1 MKTDLKVHFYLR
13 KTDEKKNGECP
24 VIGKITIGKDVAQF
38 SAKVTAKASL
48 WDIVSGRVTGKSK
61 HATEINA
68 TLDKINVAVNTS
80 YRKLQETKNTV
91 TANEV
96 KNAFQGIAS
105 QQETL
110 IRYFARHNEDF
121 KKRVSVNRELSTQV
135 QYENSLNHLKRFM
148 SLKCKLSDI
157 PFTQLDFSFIEK
169 YDFYLR
175 VELKLKPNTILGIMR
190 HLRKMIK
197 LAVGESIITRDPFDG
212 YSPERPKAEQKYLT
226 REELHKIITTP
237 LDHPCRYLTRDM
249 FLFSAFTGLSYVD
262 MCALSVE
269 NLTTEQDG
277 STWIKIPRQ
286 KTGTVCSIK
295 LLSIPLMIIEKY
307 KDERKT
313 DKVFNMTNLAGIE
326 ANLKVIARL
335 CGIERNLTYHMVR
348 HTYATQ
354 TCISQGVPIET
365 LSKLMGHRSI
375 QTTQIYTKIT
385 NQKVNEDMKKLFTKV
400 NGKYQLIE
408 SDITSDI
415 AHKKFPHWLK
425 VKQIFPEKK

>member
-1 MKTDLKVHFYLR
+1 MKTNLKVHFYLR

-38 SAKVTAKASL
+38 SAKVSAKASL

-91 TANEV
+91 TANEI

-110 IRYFARHNEDF
+110 IRYFVRHNEEF
-121 KKRVSVNRELSTQV
+121 KKRVGVNRELSTQV

-197 LAVGESIITRDPFDG
+197 LAIGEGIITRDPFEG

-249 FLFSAFTGLSYVD
+249 FLFSVFTGLAYRD
-262 MCALSVE
+262 IC
-269 NLTTEQDG
+269 NLTEKNIVRASDG
-277 STWIKIPRQ
+277 VLWIETTRQ
-286 KTGTVCSIK
+286 KTGTPCE
-295 LLSIPLMIIEKY
+295 IPLMEIPLQILDKY
-307 KDERKT
+307 KG
-313 DKVFNMTNLAGIE
+313 LAPDGKLLPMQSCGRLNK
-326 ANLKVIARL
+326 NLKVIAKL
-335 CGIERNLTYHMVR
+335 CGLKRKLIFHAGR
-348 HTYATQ
+348 HTYASEI
-354 TCISQGVPIET
+354 CLSQGVPIET
-365 LSKLMGHRSI
+365 VSRMLGHRDLRS
-375 QTTQIYTKIT
+375 TQIYAKIS
-385 NQKVNEDMKKLFTKV
+385 NDKISEDTDKLEERIKDKFQLVGMK
-400 NGKYQLIE
+400 Q
-408 SDITSDI
+408 
-415 AHKKFPHWLK
+415 
-425 VKQIFPEKK
+425 

>member
-1 MKTDLKVHFYLR
+1 MKTGLKVHFYLR

-38 SAKVTAKASL
+38 SAKVTAKVSL
-48 WDIVSGRVTGKSK
+48 WDIVSGRLIGKSK
-61 HATEINA
+61 HATGVNA
-68 TLDKINVAVNTS
+68 TLDKINVAINTS
-80 YRKLQETKNTV
+80 YRKLQETKSTV

-110 IRYFARHNEDF
+110 IRYFARHNEEF

-135 QYENSLNHLKRFM
+135 QYENSLKHLKRFM

-197 LAVGESIITRDPFDG
+197 LAIGEGIITRDPFDG

-226 REELHKIITTP
+226 RDELEKIMVTP

-249 FLFSAFTGLSYVD
+249 FLFSVFTGLAYRD
-262 MCALSVE
+262 IC
-269 NLTTEQDG
+269 NLTAKNIVKASDG
-277 STWIKIPRQ
+277 VLWIETTRQ
-286 KTGTVCSIK
+286 KTGTPCE
-295 LLSIPLMIIEKY
+295 IPLMEIPLQILDKY
-307 KDERKT
+307 KG
-313 DKVFNMTNLAGIE
+313 LAPDGKLLPMQSCGRLNK
-326 ANLKVIARL
+326 NLKVIAKL
-335 CGIERNLTYHMVR
+335 CGLKRKLIFHAGR
-348 HTYATQ
+348 HTYASEI
-354 TCISQGVPIET
+354 CLSQGVPIET
-365 LSKLMGHRSI
+365 VSRMLGHRDLRS
-375 QTTQIYTKIT
+375 TQIYAKIS
-385 NQKVNEDMKKLFTKV
+385 NNKISEDTDRLEERIKDKFRLT
-400 NGKYQLIE
+400 GIE
-408 SDITSDI
+408 
-415 AHKKFPHWLK
+415 
-425 VKQIFPEKK
+425 Q

>member
-1 MKTDLKVHFYLR
+1 MKTGLKVHFYLR

-61 HATEINA
+61 HASEVNA

-91 TANEV
+91 TASEV

-110 IRYFARHNEDF
+110 IRYFTRHNEDF
-121 KKRVSVNRELSTQV
+121 KKRVGVNRELSTQV

-175 VELKLKPNTILGIMR
+175 VGLKLKPNTILGIMR

-197 LAVGESIITRDPFDG
+197 LAIGE
-212 YSPERPKAEQKYLT
+212 
-226 REELHKIITTP
+226 
-237 LDHPCRYLTRDM
+237 
-249 FLFSAFTGLSYVD
+249 GL
-262 MCALSVE
+262 
-269 NLTTEQDG
+269 
-277 STWIKIPRQ
+277 
-286 KTGTVCSIK
+286 
-295 LLSIPLMIIEKY
+295 
-307 KDERKT
+307 
-313 DKVFNMTNLAGIE
+313 
-326 ANLKVIARL
+326 
-335 CGIERNLTYHMVR
+335 
-348 HTYATQ
+348 
-354 TCISQGVPIET
+354 
-365 LSKLMGHRSI
+365 
-375 QTTQIYTKIT
+375 
-385 NQKVNEDMKKLFTKV
+385 
-400 NGKYQLIE
+400 
-408 SDITSDI
+408 
-415 AHKKFPHWLK
+415 
-425 VKQIFPEKK
+425 

>member
-1 MKTDLKVHFYLR
+1 MKAGLKVHFYLR

-48 WDIVSGRVTGKSK
+48 WDIVSGRLTGKSK
-61 HATEINA
+61 HATGVN
-68 TLDKINVAVNTS
+68 TVLDKINVAINTS
-80 YRKLQETKNTV
+80 YRKLQETKSTV

-110 IRYFARHNEDF
+110 IRYFARHNEEF
-121 KKRVSVNRELSTQV
+121 KKRVGVNRELSTQV
-135 QYENSLNHLKRFM
+135 QYENSLKHLKRFM

-197 LAVGESIITRDPFDG
+197 LAIGEGIITRDPFEG

-226 REELHKIITTP
+226 RDELHKIITTP

-249 FLFSAFTGLSYVD
+249 FLFSVFTGLAYRD
-262 MCALSVE
+262 IC
-269 NLTTEQDG
+269 NLTEKNIVRASDG
-277 STWIKIPRQ
+277 VLWIETTRQ
-286 KTGTVCSIK
+286 KTGTPCE
-295 LLSIPLMIIEKY
+295 IPLMEIPLQILDKY
-307 KDERKT
+307 KG
-313 DKVFNMTNLAGIE
+313 LAPDGKLLPMQSCGRLNK
-326 ANLKVIARL
+326 NLKVIAKL
-335 CGIERNLTYHMVR
+335 CGLKRKLIFHCGR
-348 HTYATQ
+348 HTYASEI
-354 TCISQGVPIET
+354 CLSQGVPIET
-365 LSKLMGHRSI
+365 VSRMLGHRDLRS
-375 QTTQIYTKIT
+375 TQIYAKIS
-385 NQKVNEDMKKLFTKV
+385 NNKISEDTDKLEERIKNKFRLT
-400 NGKYQLIE
+400 GIE
-408 SDITSDI
+408 
-415 AHKKFPHWLK
+415 
-425 VKQIFPEKK
+425 Q

>member
-1 MKTDLKVHFYLR
+1 MKTGLKVHFYLR
-13 KTDEKKNGECP
+13 KTNEKKNGECP

-68 TLDKINVAVNTS
+68 TLDKISVAINTS
-80 YRKLQETKNTV
+80 YRKLQEIKSTV

-110 IRYFARHNEDF
+110 IRYFAHHNEEF
-121 KKRVSVNRELSTQV
+121 KKRVGVNRELSTQV
-135 QYENSLNHLKRFM
+135 QYENSLKHLKRFM

-175 VELKLKPNTILGIMR
+175 VELKLKPNTILGIVR

-197 LAVGESIITRDPFDG
+197 LAIGEGIITRDPFEG

-226 REELHKIITTP
+226 RDELHKIITTP

-249 FLFSAFTGLSYVD
+249 FLFSVFTGLAYRD
-262 MCALSVE
+262 IC
-269 NLTTEQDG
+269 NLTEKNIVRASDG
-277 STWIKIPRQ
+277 VLWIETTRQ
-286 KTGTVCSIK
+286 KTGTPCE
-295 LLSIPLMIIEKY
+295 IPLMEIPLQILDKY
-307 KDERKT
+307 KG
-313 DKVFNMTNLAGIE
+313 LAPDGKLLPMQSCGRLNK
-326 ANLKVIARL
+326 NLKVIAKL
-335 CGIERNLTYHMVR
+335 CGLKRKLIFHAGR
-348 HTYATQ
+348 HYELSLSLKLNSLQ
-354 TCISQGVPIET
+354 RFISC
-365 LSKLMGHRSI
+365 
-375 QTTQIYTKIT
+375 
-385 NQKVNEDMKKLFTKV
+385 
-400 NGKYQLIE
+400 
-408 SDITSDI
+408 
-415 AHKKFPHWLK
+415 
-425 VKQIFPEKK
+425 